1 MDQELSRES
10 YGRSPS

>member
-10 YGRSPS
+10 YGRSSS